1 MVSWWESVQWEKKG
15 KFCDSQLT
23 DLFFSYASQ
32 RPRVT
37 DRRHERIYFFGGL
50 GVNLSLILHMKQ
62 SRH

>member
-1 MVSWWESVQWEKKG
+1 MQWEKKG